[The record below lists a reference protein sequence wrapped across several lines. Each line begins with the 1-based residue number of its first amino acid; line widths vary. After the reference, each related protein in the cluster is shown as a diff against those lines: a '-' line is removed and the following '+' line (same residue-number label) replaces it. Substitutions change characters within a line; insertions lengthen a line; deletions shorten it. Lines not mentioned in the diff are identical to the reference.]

1 MLAFEL
7 CIVRTGPI
15 STLRTRKS
23 VAREEIRDVLAD
35 FTLHRYLSQWDCA
48 CNSPVF
54 SKSSLSRFDISSGE
68 LEGEGVMSRSIRAP
82 SRSINGYSV
91 LEIFHVAGN
100 WPTHL
105 T

>member
-23 VAREEIRDVLAD
+23 VAREAIREVLAD
-35 FTLHRYLSQWDCA
+35 FTLQRYLSQWDCE

-54 SKSSLSRFDISSGE
+54 SNSSLSRSDRSWGE
-68 LEGEGVMSRSIRAP
+68 LEGEGVISRSIRSP
-82 SRSINGYSV
+82 S
-91 LEIFHVAGN
+91 
-100 WPTHL
+100 
-105 T
+105 